1 MINSFK
7 ITNINI
13 DKLNKKI
20 DEFQVSNQLSP
31 YIFMNSD
38 TIEELIKI
46 AGYNPDKVWG
56 VMEQEGIYGTYKG
69 NKIFCDEE
77 KRFWR
82 SRIEINIVLLKA

>member
-1 MINSFK
+1 MIILINSFK

-56 VMEQEGIYGTYKG
+56 VMELIKDIKYFVMK
-69 NKIFCDEE
+69 KKVLE
-77 KRFWR
+77 KL
-82 SRIEINIVLLKA
+82 N

>member
-56 VMEQEGIYGTYKG
+56 VME
-69 NKIFCDEE
+69 
-77 KRFWR
+77 
-82 SRIEINIVLLKA
+82 

>member
-1 MINSFK
+1 MIILINSFK

-56 VMEQEGIYGTYKG
+56 VME
-69 NKIFCDEE
+69 
-77 KRFWR
+77 
-82 SRIEINIVLLKA
+82 